1 MPDET
6 EPGLIGADSDMHGAM
21 MNRNEMRERDVR
33 EMIRRS
39 TVAKPLRER
48 CEQIARTAG
57 FDRQLAGPLDY
68 HAWMKEVSDD
78 HVIVIARPAPFGLRQ
93 DESWIG
99 HHGDPDQP
107 YWSLT
112 FGLATPDRRQFEVLD
127 VMFEQTLTEAIALA
141 VTLETGADPP

>member
-1 MPDET
+1 
-6 EPGLIGADSDMHGAM
+6 
-21 MNRNEMRERDVR
+21 MNRNETRERDVR

-57 FDRQLAGPLDY
+57 FDKQLAGPHDY

-78 HVIVIARPAPFGLRQ
+78 RVIFIARPAPFGLRQ
-93 DESWIG
+93 DELWIG

-112 FGLATPDRRQFEVLD
+112 FGQATPDRRRFEVLD

-141 VTLETGADPP
+141 DTLETRRPPQGNNGAQGAS